1 MRSSKRTVAI
11 AVVGACILVAVP
23 GFLLFRAQDFSPGYV
38 RLRTYQD
45 DAAGLMDGT
54 QVRLNGIPIGY
65 LDGQKLTNSRDPSRK
80 IEFDLKVRERS
91 LREIP
96 VDSLVGLASDN
107 LLGQQFIGIRQG
119 RSAQHVQAG
128 AELGTTQTQDIT
140 RMMAQMSVQLDRLQA
155 VFTRADTLMSAVN
168 KGGGAIGKFAQDE
181 KLQSG
186 AGVSGEF
193 DRLMADVRHGH
204 GTVTKLFYEDPL
216 DEQLRGPLKRLDAIM
231 ASTEDTSARLKEL
244 NDGLERANG
253 EFHTLQTEI
262 SAGKGSLARLG
273 QLQARFDELTVRI
286 DGMMDKINSG
296 QGTVGQLLVNP
307 QLNETLAG
315 ATREVQEL
323 SKVVKKNPMKLVRVH
338 LF

>member
-1 MRSSKRTVAI
+1 VAI
-11 AVVGACILVAVP
+11 VVVGACILVAVP

-38 RLRTYQD
+38 QLRTYQD

-80 IEFDLKVRERS
+80 IEFDLKVRARS

-96 VDSLVGLASDN
+96 VDSVVGLASDN

-140 RMMAQMSVQLDRLQA
+140 RMMAQMSLQLDRLQA
-155 VFTRADTLMSAVN
+155 VFTRADKLMSAVG
-168 KGGGAIGKFAQDE
+168 KGRGAIGKFVQHPQ
-181 KLQSG
+181 LQSSAG
-186 AGVSGEF
+186 ASSEF
-193 DRLMADVRHGH
+193 DQLMADVRHGH

-231 ASTEDTSARLKEL
+231 ASTEDTTARLKEVQ
-244 NDGLERANG
+244 DALERATG

-273 QLQARFDELTVRI
+273 QLQARFDELTFRI

-296 QGTVGQLLVNP
+296 QGTVGQLMVNP

-323 SKVVKKNPMKLVRVH
+323 SKEVKKNPLKLVRFR

>member
-1 MRSSKRTVAI
+1 VQSSKRRVAI
-11 AVVGACILVAVP
+11 AVLGAFILVAVA
-23 GFLLFRAQDFSPGYV
+23 GFLLFRSQDFSPGYV

-80 IEFDLKVRERS
+80 IEFDLKVRARS

-96 VDSLVGLASDN
+96 VDSVVGLASDN

-155 VFTRADTLMSAVN
+155 VFTRADKLMSAVG
-168 KGGGAIGKFAQDE
+168 KGRGAIGKFVQHPQ
-181 KLQSG
+181 LQSSAG
-186 AGVSGEF
+186 ASSEF
-193 DRLMADVRHGH
+193 DQLMADVRHGH

-231 ASTEDTSARLKEL
+231 ASTEDTTVRLKEVQ
-244 NDGLERANG
+244 DGLERATG
-253 EFHTLQTEI
+253 EFHRLQTEI

-273 QLQARFDELTVRI
+273 QLQARFDELTFRI

-296 QGTVGQLLVNP
+296 QGTVGQLMVNP

-323 SKVVKKNPMKLVRVH
+323 SKEVKKNPLKLVRFR